1 MTEYKCELFYDD
13 IENMSRLE
21 LADWIKQCQ
30 TFLDRTRY
38 DNKREYLDTVKDF
51 TDEWTR
57 HYEEHKDF
65 YGKAKYKTAL
75 LSLAVPSAEVYTLFD
90 SKNQPLDIMRF
101 QTPNTHS
108 PFITDLGD
116 RLQKADKRDLEL
128 YIKKVTECF
137 SARYKSVYKEK
148 LDEIIKKHLT
158 KKSVIQLKKLNGK
171 NINSYESYDELIKDI
186 EDIKNYKVKII
197 DVETTKIVDFYD
209 RYHACIDD
217 RYIKIGYQEQFKE
230 NGISKTVYSK
240 FLSKQTWEQ
249 DFDKKFFINLG
260 FLLSLPYSMLN
271 TLLSYN
277 GYSLNAST
285 RKFDEIMDRAFKIGF
300 GRDLAIDLI
309 DFYNFEMLDEYGTK
323 IVNGKEK
330 ENFGKVPSL
339 NSIKENEEIPS
350 A

>member
-1 MTEYKCELFYDD
+1 MALRKIITQENDILRKVSKPVTRFDESLWDLLDD
-13 IENMSRLE
+13 MKETLIKSTGVGLAAPQVAVLKRVFLLMVNESYIEVINPKITKTSGVQTGPEGCLS
-21 LADWIKQCQ
+21 IPGKQSNV
-30 TFLDRTRY
+30 TR
-38 DNKREYLDTVKDF
+38 
-51 TDEWTR
+51 
-57 HYEEHKDF
+57 
-65 YGKAKYKTAL
+65 
-75 LSLAVPSAEVYTLFD
+75 
-90 SKNQPLDIMRF
+90 
-101 QTPNTHS
+101 PN
-108 PFITDLGD
+108 
-116 RLQKADKRDLEL
+116 
-128 YIKKVTECF
+128 KVT
-137 SARYKSVYKEK
+137 
-148 LDEIIKKHLT
+148 
-158 KKSVIQLKKLNGK
+158 
-171 NINSYESYDELIKDI
+171 
-186 EDIKNYKVKII
+186 
-197 DVETTKIVDFYD
+197 VDFYD

-300 GRDLAIDLI
+300 GRELAIDLI